1 MKKTIF
7 AATVAVLALASGAA
21 VAADFPRSSAPYY
34 NPAPSSLYNWGGV
47 YAGLNLGYGWGKVTN
62 SGANPSGI
70 LGGGQVG
77 YNWQSGPF
85 VYGAEADL
93 QGSNA
98 NDTFASWKFSNP
110 WFGTLRGRAGYAF
123 NNILVYGTLG
133 LAIGES
139 EGRDRRRRRDPYTRG
154 MDRRRRCRGRPDA
167 ELVGESRIPVHGPGG
182 SRVRD
187 HRYGQRLPLQHRAI
201 WIQLSLLS
209 CVSPF
214 AWRKPRAARPGVFF
228 VRTAPVEV
236 PSPT

>member
-1 MKKTIF
+1 MKKTTF

-98 NDTFASWKFSNP
+98 NDTFAPWKFSNP

-133 LAIGES
+133 LAIGELKGETGGAVETRTLAGWTGGAGAEVGLTPNWS
-139 EGRDRRRRRDPYTRG
+139 AKVEYLYMDLADRGFAITG
-154 MDRRRRCRGRPDA
+154 MDNGYR
-167 ELVGESRIPVHGPGG
+167 SNI
-182 SRVRD
+182 VRFGFNY
-187 HRYGQRLPLQHRAI
+187 H
-201 WIQLSLLS
+201 
-209 CVSPF
+209 F
-214 AWRKPRAARPGVFF
+214 
-228 VRTAPVEV
+228 
-236 PSPT
+236 